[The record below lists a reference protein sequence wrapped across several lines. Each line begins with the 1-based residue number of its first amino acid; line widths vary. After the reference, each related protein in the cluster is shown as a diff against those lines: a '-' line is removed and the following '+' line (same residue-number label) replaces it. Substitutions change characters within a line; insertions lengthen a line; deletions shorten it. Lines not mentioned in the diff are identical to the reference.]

1 MSPQNALL
9 GFWSKNRLILALMWV
24 VEVNFIYYTSCVY
37 TNICISIVCISI
49 YLSVSLSMNLF
60 GTMIFIRLSTLE
72 FSHCRWDLKWACKYL
87 SIYSYIHISVYL
99 SVYQSIHLSIHV
111 STLSKSSHEFLKK
124 GSSKKKSRIVIGTLL
139 PAADIFRRCVG
150 WDSGRKSHWV
160 QLAKK
165 TNSPIGTWKCNFPP
179 V

>member
-1 MSPQNALL
+1 MGRRSKFYLL
-9 GFWSKNRLILALMWV
+9 YILC
-24 VEVNFIYYTSCVY
+24 IYKHMHINCVY
-37 TNICISIVCISI
+37 ISI

-72 FSHCRWDLKWACKYL
+72 FSHCWWDLKWACKYL
-87 SIYSYIHISVYL
+87 SIYTYIHISVYL
-99 SVYQSIHLSIHV
+99 SVYQLIYLSIHI

-139 PAADIFRRCVG
+139 PADIFRRCVG
-150 WDSGRKSHWV
+150 WDSLEENHIESSL
-160 QLAKK
+160 QKK
-165 TNSPIGTWKCNFPP
+165 NEFSDRNME